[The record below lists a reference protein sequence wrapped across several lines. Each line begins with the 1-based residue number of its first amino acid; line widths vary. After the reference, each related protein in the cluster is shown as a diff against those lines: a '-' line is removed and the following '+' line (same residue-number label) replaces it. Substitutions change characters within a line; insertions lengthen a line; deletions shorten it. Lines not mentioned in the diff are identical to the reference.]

1 MMTRPQLKK
10 PSPAQLEELIDKA
23 TIDCY
28 SEDEQH
34 TGLLTM
40 IEEHVVCPFRAKVI
54 GEPVEVTGFQ
64 WPDSGLGLLA
74 ICLRKGNA
82 HLVDID
88 SLEWIEP
95 LPEGYE
101 WILAYLRWRK
111 RIQ

>member
-1 MMTRPQLKK
+1 MTRPLLKR
-10 PSPAQLEELIDKA
+10 PSRAQLEELIDEA

-54 GEPVEVTGFQ
+54 SENVEVTGFQ
-64 WPDSGLGLLA
+64 WPGHGLLA
-74 ICLRKGNA
+74 ICRRNGKT
-82 HLVDID
+82 HPVDID

-101 WILAYLRWRK
+101 SIAAYQAWRK